1 MRRLVPVS
9 ELRVT
14 DRHRMTSSAAPATKL
29 PPELVSDWQALES
42 RWIDGPLSEWRAL
55 LPEQFNT
62 GLSPARYGDLPRW
75 REAIANLPPLPTA
88 GIQLNAARVG
98 ISGSVPTETLDTLHT
113 ALMGLHP
120 WRKGPFELCGLHVD
134 TEWRS
139 DWKWERLAGAIA
151 PLRGRRVLD
160 VGCGNGYHCWR
171 MLGGGAAEVIGV
183 DPTPLFVLQFKAL
196 QHYLRQQCIHV
207 LPVTLEAIPEH
218 LPVFDT
224 VFSMGVLYHRRN
236 PMEHLVSLRNKLAPG
251 GQLVLET
258 LVIEGDENALLEPNG
273 RYARMGNVWQLPSP
287 GLAARWLAQAGFSRV
302 EIIDVGQTSLEEQ
315 RRTPWMTFHSLAQF
329 LDPDDPGLTIEGL
342 PAPRRAILT
351 AELLP

>member
-1 MRRLVPVS
+1 
-9 ELRVT
+9 
-14 DRHRMTSSAAPATKL
+14 
-29 PPELVSDWQALES
+29 
-42 RWIDGPLSEWRAL
+42 
-55 LPEQFNT
+55 
-62 GLSPARYGDLPRW
+62 
-75 REAIANLPPLPTA
+75 
-88 GIQLNAARVG
+88 
-98 ISGSVPTETLDTLHT
+98 
-113 ALMGLHP
+113 
-120 WRKGPFELCGLHVD
+120 
-134 TEWRS
+134 
-139 DWKWERLAGAIA
+139 
-151 PLRGRRVLD
+151 
-160 VGCGNGYHCWR
+160 
-171 MLGGGAAEVIGV
+171 MLGEGAAEVIGV

-207 LPVTLEAIPEH
+207 LPLTLEAMPEH

-287 GLAARWLAQAGFSRV
+287 GLAARWLALAGFSRV

-351 AELLP
+351 AEPLP